1 MRSAGTR
8 GRATEREAQLTSP
21 DVSVTPEVELL
32 DVSSG
37 RLEPVLGVLRGDS
50 ASNDVALGTRLLLDL
65 LRLGLDPVEVCASDK
80 GGVQFSG
87 IRTRLEELR
96 EVRLTD
102 FAAAVRIETV

>member
-80 GGVQFSG
+80 GGGSVLRNSNA
-87 IRTRLEELR
+87 LEELR
-96 EVRLTD
+96 KG
-102 FAAAVRIETV
+102 